1 VAALCRSTLA
11 AGLVAVC
18 LLAGSVAKAPGAA
31 TACGSSGYAYAGL
44 AGTGAAYGLTAR
56 LTALSAPEVLS
67 GHVAGWIG
75 VGGVGEGPKGTNEW
89 IQVGFSGFPGSPA
102 NDLYYEVAQPNQ
114 SPVYHE
120 IASNL
125 APGTTKKVTVLEIAG
140 RRGWWRVWVDHQPV
154 GDPVY
159 LPGSHGA
166 WHPIATAEAWGAGSF
181 VCNHFRY
188 QFHAVRVATAA
199 GGGWFP
205 LRHLYTFQD
214 HGYYIRRVL
223 ANTYVAASS

>member
-1 VAALCRSTLA
+1 VSAVRRCAVTAAL
-11 AGLVAVC
+11 VAIC
-18 LLAGSVAKAPGAA
+18 SLSGSVAATSGAA
-31 TACGSSGYAYAGL
+31 SACGSSGYAYAGL
-44 AGTGAAYGLTAR
+44 AGNNAAYGLTAK
-56 LTALSAPEVLS
+56 LTALSAPDVVS
-67 GHVAGWIG
+67 GHVAGWVG
-75 VGGVGEGPKGTNEW
+75 VGGVGAGPNGTNEW
-89 IQVGFSGFPGSPA
+89 IQVGFSGFPGSPS

-114 SPVYHE
+114 APVYRE
-120 IASNL
+120 IASGL
-125 APGTTKKVTVLEIAG
+125 APGTTKKVTVLEVAG

-181 VCNHFRY
+181 VCNRFRY
-188 QFHAVRVATAA
+188 QFHAVSVAGAA
-199 GGGWFP
+199 GGGWHP

-223 ANTYVAASS
+223 ANTYVAANG